1 MTNKQVVVNKPSQLS
16 TEKRIGGKT
25 RILTGAAMLS
35 AVAYLLQFIEFQ
47 LPLSPSFAKF
57 DFSEIPALIGAFA
70 YGPVCGIAIEFIKN
84 ALQLTS
90 TSTGGIGE
98 LANFIIGSSLVFPAA
113 LLYKKKKNKRTA
125 IIGCIVGSVVS
136 GFVAAA
142 MNYFVLLPLY
152 EIFMPLDQVIA
163 AFAEFFPFIHTKL
176 DVVLYN
182 ALPMNI
188 LKSGLIAFVT
198 MFLYKPLSPILKGRI

>member
-1 MTNKQVVVNKPSQLS
+1 MTNKQVIINKTSRSSAENQN
-16 TEKRIGGKT
+16 IGKI
-25 RILTGAAMLS
+25 RILTASAMLS
-35 AVAYLLQFIEFQ
+35 AIAYLLQFIEFQ

-57 DFSEIPALIGAFA
+57 DFSEIPAPIGGFA
-70 YGPVCGIAIEFIKN
+70 YGPACGISIEFIKN
-84 ALQLTS
+84 VLQLTS

-98 LANFIIGSSLVFPAA
+98 LANFVIGSSLVVPAA
-113 LLYKKKKNKRTA
+113 FIYKRKKNKKTA
-125 IIGCIVGSVVS
+125 IIGCITGSVIS

-142 MNYFVLLPLY
+142 MNYFVLLPMY

-163 AFAEFFPFIHTKL
+163 AFAEFFPFIHTKF

-188 LKSGLIAFVT
+188 LKSGLVTFVT
-198 MFLYKPLSPILKGRI
+198 MFLYKPLSPILKGHM

>member
-1 MTNKQVVVNKPSQLS
+1 MTDKQVTMNQTSQSS
-16 TEKRIGGKT
+16 TEKRIVGRT

-35 AVAYLLQFIEFQ
+35 AIAYLLQFIEFQ
-47 LPLSPSFAKF
+47 QPLSPSFAKF
-57 DFSEIPALIGAFA
+57 DFSEIPALIGGFA
-70 YGPVCGIAIEFIKN
+70 YGPACGLIIEFVKN

-98 LANFIIGSSLVFPAA
+98 LANFVIGSALVVPAA
-113 LLYKKKKNKRTA
+113 VLYKRKKTKRTA
-125 IIGCIVGSVVS
+125 LIGCAIGSVLS

-152 EIFMPLDQVIA
+152 EIFMPLEQVIA
-163 AFAEFFPFIHTKL
+163 AFSEFFPFIHTKL
-176 DVVLYN
+176 DVVVYN

-188 LKSGLIAFVT
+188 LKSGLISFVT

>member
-1 MTNKQVVVNKPSQLS
+1 MTDKQVIASKPSQFS
-16 TEKRIGGKT
+16 AKKQVGAKT
-25 RILTGAAMLS
+25 RVLTGAAMLS
-35 AVAYLLQFIEFQ
+35 AVAYLLQFIEFR

-57 DFSEIPALIGAFA
+57 DFSEVPTLIGGFA
-70 YGPVCGIAIEFIKN
+70 YGPVWGIAIEFIKN
-84 ALQLTS
+84 ALQLAS

-98 LANFIIGSSLVFPAA
+98 LANFVIGSSLVFPAA
-113 LLYKKKKNKRTA
+113 LLYKKKKDKNTA
-125 IIGCIVGSVVS
+125 IIGCIAGSVAS

-152 EIFMPLDQVIA
+152 EIFMPLEQVIA
-163 AFAEFFPFIHTKL
+163 AFAAFFPFIHTKL

-198 MFLYKPLSPILKGRI
+198 MFLYKSLSPILKGRL

>member
-1 MTNKQVVVNKPSQLS
+1 MIKKQTIKNKSRTFTN
-16 TEKRIGGKT
+16 T
-25 RILTGAAMLS
+25 RILTGIAMLS
-35 AVAYLLQFIEFQ
+35 AVAYVLQFIEFQ

-57 DFSEIPALIGAFA
+57 DFSEIPALLGGFA
-70 YGPVCGIAIEFIKN
+70 YGPISGITIEFIKN
-84 ALQLTS
+84 FLQLTS

-98 LANFIIGSSLVFPAA
+98 LANFVIGSSLIVPAS
-113 LLYKKKKNKRTA
+113 LLYQRNKTKKTA
-125 IIGCIVGSVVS
+125 ILGCLIGSILS

-152 EIFMPLDQVIA
+152 EIFMPLDQIIA
-163 AFAEFFPFIHTKL
+163 AFAQFFPFIQTKL

-188 LKSGLIAFVT
+188 LKSGLITLATIFI
-198 MFLYKPLSPILKGRI
+198 YKPLSPFLKRYTSK

>member
-1 MTNKQVVVNKPSQLS
+1 MIKKLTIKNKSRTFTN
-16 TEKRIGGKT
+16 T
-25 RILTGAAMLS
+25 RILTGIAMLS
-35 AVAYLLQFIEFQ
+35 AVAYVLQFIEFQ

-57 DFSEIPALIGAFA
+57 DFSEIPAFLGGFA
-70 YGPVCGIAIEFIKN
+70 YGPISGITIEFIKN
-84 ALQLTS
+84 FLQLTS

-98 LANFIIGSSLVFPAA
+98 LANFVIGSSLIVPAS
-113 LLYKKKKNKRTA
+113 LLYQRNKTKKSA
-125 IIGCIVGSVVS
+125 ILGCLIGSILS

-152 EIFMPLDQVIA
+152 EIFMPLDQIIA
-163 AFAEFFPFIHTKL
+163 AFAQFFPFIQTKL

-188 LKSGLIAFVT
+188 LKSGLITLVT
-198 MFLYKPLSPILKGRI
+198 IFIYKPLSPFLKRYTSK

>member
-1 MTNKQVVVNKPSQLS
+1 MTNKKVIVNRPSQLS
-16 TEKRIGGKT
+16 TRKRFVGKT
-25 RILTGAAMLS
+25 RMLTGAAMLS

-57 DFSEIPALIGAFA
+57 DFSEIPALIGGFA
-70 YGPVCGIAIEFIKN
+70 YGPMCGIAIEFMKN

-98 LANFIIGSSLVFPAA
+98 LANFVIGSSLVFPAA

-125 IIGCIVGSVVS
+125 IIGCIVGSAAS

-163 AFAEFFPFIHTKL
+163 AFFPFIHTKL

>member
-1 MTNKQVVVNKPSQLS
+1 MTDKQIPINRTSRFS
-16 TEKRIGGKT
+16 AEEKAVGRT
-25 RILTGAAMLS
+25 RMLTGAAMLS
-35 AVAYLLQFIEFQ
+35 AIAYLLQFIEFQ

-57 DFSEIPALIGAFA
+57 DFSEIPALIGGFA

-98 LANFIIGSSLVFPAA
+98 LANFVIGSSLIIPAA
-113 LLYKKKKNKRTA
+113 LIYKKKKTKKTA
-125 IIGCIVGSVVS
+125 IVGCAVGSVLS

-188 LKSGLIAFVT
+188 LKSGLIALVT

>member
-1 MTNKQVVVNKPSQLS
+1 MTNKQVIANKTSKYS
-16 TEKRIGGKT
+16 SEKQNVGKV

-35 AVAYLLQFIEFQ
+35 AIAYLLQFIELQ
-47 LPLSPSFAKF
+47 LPLSPNFAKF
-57 DFSEIPALIGAFA
+57 DFSELPALIGGFA
-70 YGPVCGIAIEFIKN
+70 YGPVCGITIEFIKN
-84 ALQLTS
+84 VLQLLS

-98 LANFIIGSSLVFPAA
+98 LANFVIGSSLVVPAA
-113 LLYKKKKNKRTA
+113 FIYKKRKTKKTA
-125 IIGCIVGSVVS
+125 IVGCIVGSVIS
-136 GFVAAA
+136 GIVAAA
-142 MNYFVLLPLY
+142 MNYFVLLPMY
-152 EIFMPLDQVIA
+152 EIFMPLEQVIA

-198 MFLYKPLSPILKGRI
+198 MFLYKPLSPLLKGRM

>member
-1 MTNKQVVVNKPSQLS
+1 MTNKKVIVNRPSQLS
-16 TEKRIGGKT
+16 TRKQFVGKT
-25 RILTGAAMLS
+25 RMLTGAAMLS

-57 DFSEIPALIGAFA
+57 DFSEIPALIGGFA

-84 ALQLTS
+84 ALQSTS

-98 LANFIIGSSLVFPAA
+98 LANFVIGSSLVFPAA
-113 LLYKKKKNKRTA
+113 LLYKNKRTA
-125 IIGCIVGSVVS
+125 IIGCIVGSIAS

-163 AFAEFFPFIHTKL
+163 AFAAFFPFIHTKL